1 MEGKHNP
8 CPKCGNKYPVLVI
21 KIANPDGRASIRCP
35 SCQYEPYTAG
45 CVESAWAVWDTLSDL
60 AGKTEKEEKK
70 PTTRKTILDAATT
83 CVCKERND
91 QYGEPEDCFQDIA
104 NLWAAYKG
112 VDFNPFDV
120 AMMMSLLKV
129 ARAKANP
136 QHTDNYIDLCGYGSI
151 AGELANK
158 EENK

>member
-1 MEGKHNP
+1 MELKVKP
-8 CPKCGNKYPVLVI
+8 CPVCGQERAWVFGNAKDDVDHFYIFCKKCGYKGPVCTNEQEA
-21 KIANPDGRASIRCP
+21 KA
-35 SCQYEPYTAG
+35 
-45 CVESAWAVWDTLSDL
+45 AWNGVFDAMHQQET
-60 AGKTEKEEKK
+60 
-70 PTTRKTILDAATT
+70 PTTRKTILEAAIT

-112 VDFNPFDV
+112 VDFDPFDV

-136 QHTDNYIDLCGYGSI
+136 QHTDNYVDLCGYGSI

-158 EENK
+158 DK

>member
-1 MEGKHNP
+1 MEFKTKP
-8 CPKCGNKYPVLVI
+8 CPVCGGKSLQVIAITKDEQTRYFVRCTKCGHEGPFSLRSDLEAKGAWN
-21 KIANPDGRASIRCP
+21 
-35 SCQYEPYTAG
+35 G
-45 CVESAWAVWDTLSDL
+45 CVDVLEYQNA
-60 AGKTEKEEKK
+60 K
-70 PTTRKTILDAATT
+70 PTTRKTILDAAAT

-91 QYGEPEDCFQDIA
+91 QYGEPEDCFRDIA

-112 VDFNPFDV
+112 VDFDPFDV

-158 EENK
+158 EENE

>member
-1 MEGKHNP
+1 MEFRTKP
-8 CPKCGNKYPVLVI
+8 CPICGGKTLQAIAVTKDEQTRYFVRCTKCGHEGPFSLRSDLEAKGAWN
-21 KIANPDGRASIRCP
+21 
-35 SCQYEPYTAG
+35 G
-45 CVESAWAVWDTLSDL
+45 CVDVMEYQNA
-60 AGKTEKEEKK
+60 K
-70 PTTRKTILDAATT
+70 PATRKTILDAAAT

-112 VDFNPFDV
+112 VDFDPFDV

-136 QHTDNYIDLCGYGSI
+136 QHTDNYVDLCGYGSI

-158 EENK
+158 EENE

>member
-1 MEGKHNP
+1 MEFKTKP
-8 CPKCGNKYPVLVI
+8 CPVCGGKSLQVIAATKDEETRYFVRCMKCDHEGPFSLRSDLEAKGAWN
-21 KIANPDGRASIRCP
+21 
-35 SCQYEPYTAG
+35 G
-45 CVESAWAVWDTLSDL
+45 CVDALEYQNAKL
-60 AGKTEKEEKK
+60 
-70 PTTRKTILDAATT
+70 TTRKTILDAATT

-112 VDFNPFDV
+112 VDFDPFDV
-120 AMMMSLLKV
+120 AMMMALLKV

-136 QHTDNYIDLCGYGSI
+136 QHTDNYVDLCGYGSI

-158 EENK
+158 EDNK

>member
-1 MEGKHNP
+1 MVIEHNP

-21 KIANPDGRASIRCP
+21 KIANPNERASIRCP

-60 AGKTEKEEKK
+60 AGKTEEKGK
-70 PTTRKTILDAATT
+70 MPTTRKTILDAAEK

-91 QYGEPEDCFQDIA
+91 QYGEPEDCLQDIA

-112 VDFNPFDV
+112 VDFDPFDV

-136 QHTDNYIDLCGYGSI
+136 
-151 AGELANK
+151 
-158 EENK
+158 

>member
-8 CPKCGNKYPVLVI
+8 CPKCGNKYPVLVV
-21 KIANPDGRASIRCP
+21 KIANPGGRASIRCP

-70 PTTRKTILDAATT
+70 TTTRKTILDAAAT

-91 QYGEPEDCFQDIA
+91 QYGEPEDCFRDIA

-112 VDFNPFDV
+112 VDFEPFDV

-136 QHTDNYIDLCGYGSI
+136 QHTDNYVDLCGYGSI

-158 EENK
+158 N